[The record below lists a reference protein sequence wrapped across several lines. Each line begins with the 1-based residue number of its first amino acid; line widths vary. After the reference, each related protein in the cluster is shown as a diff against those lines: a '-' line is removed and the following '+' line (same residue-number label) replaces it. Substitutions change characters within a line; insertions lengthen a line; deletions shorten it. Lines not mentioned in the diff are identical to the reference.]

1 MTVGEEPI
9 GRIVL
14 TIGRGE
20 SDMVRVND
28 EYASSP
34 HAKLTIYADH
44 TVTVEDCGST
54 NGTWLDGASVWGPT
68 IAGPRSTIRVG
79 RTNLKVMD
87 LLLAAVRRPW

>member
-1 MTVGEEPI
+1 MADD
-9 GRIVL
+9 RIVL

-20 SDMVRVND
+20 GDHIRVND
-28 EYASSP
+28 EYASTP
-34 HAKLTIYADH
+34 HAKLTIYADR

-54 NGTWLDGASVWGPT
+54 NGTFLDRVRVYAPT

-79 RTNLKVMD
+79 RTDLKVMD